1 MTIDR
6 AFVRIEEG
14 PVHYRVKNAD
24 TNATALPLYMVH
36 AGPVSSASLTP
47 IMAAFSSARPVLAPD
62 TLGFGDSAA
71 PIPDAPNLEYYA
83 DSVIRVL
90 DALKIDKVDYYGS
103 HTGANI
109 GCEIA
114 IMHPDRV
121 RKLIFDGIALFDDQ
135 MRQELLE
142 NYAPKRT
149 PDEYGSQFQWA
160 WQFIRDQSLFFPYY
174 KRDAEH
180 RLDNG
185 VMPPEMLHD
194 FTLDVLKALK
204 SYHKGYEAVFRHN
217 TAARLPLVDHPVL
230 LLEHDARPMTKFAND
245 AIAQVKNKNSATL
258 TQTDSAARQAQLIED
273 FLDHN
278 ARDPRS

>member
-1 MTIDR
+1 MVIDR
-6 AFVRIEEG
+6 AFVRITEG
-14 PVHYRVKNAD
+14 PVLYRIKHAD
-24 TNATALPLYMVH
+24 NDAAALPLYMVH
-36 AGPVSSASLTP
+36 AGPVSSASLAP
-47 IMAAFSSARPVLAPD
+47 IMEEFSPTRRVIAPD

-71 PIPDAPNLEYYA
+71 PIPDTPDLQYFA
-83 DSVIRVL
+83 DSVIRIL

-109 GCEIA
+109 GVEIA
-114 IMHPDRV
+114 ITHPDRV
-121 RKLIFDGIALFDDQ
+121 RRLIFDGIALFDEQ
-135 MRQELLE
+135 MRRELLE

-185 VMPPEMLHD
+185 VMPPEMLHA

-204 SYHKGYEAVFRHN
+204 TYHKGYEAVFRHD
-217 TAARLPLVDHPVL
+217 TAMRLPFV
-230 LLEHDARPMTKFAND
+230 EHDVMLIEYEARPMSDFAND
-245 AIAQVKNKNSATL
+245 AVAKLKNAVRAIATKTDDAAT
-258 TQTDSAARQAQLIED
+258 QAKLVED
-273 FLDHN
+273 FLD
-278 ARDPRS
+278 RGD